1 MVLKLNNAPLFN
13 VLLPLFNM
21 LNHAML
27 SFNTNQFKFVLF
39 VNSNVS
45 VLYKL
50 THKLIFNN
58 MVLNFLMQ
66 AYLFNKLV
74 QLVSSKIS

>member
-21 LNHAML
+21 HNHAML